1 MRHPILHKLI
11 VRALL
16 LGALA
21 PLLIAILWL
30 KALTS
35 GFSIF
40 PTDTYSAY
48 KGWYQP
54 GNAARVTNHYSL
66 DINFIYF
73 PWKFYLASH
82 APEAITCQTSAPPL
96 TLGHRG
102 VTLPD
107 KSCFPLATSR
117 PYTVLDPRRWLERVL
132 PFFLAYD
139 LGYLLLASL
148 VWLATLITLW
158 RMKFALVP
166 IVLGATVSLG
176 TFWLSKELQYDQY
189 SLPVPFL
196 YLAIAC
202 LVGAEKHYLPHWRYG
217 LFSVLVLLVL
227 LSTSLQGILL
237 CGVVFAIVLLSYFV
251 ARGWPRYR
259 DLQFWLRFLFA
270 AAIAYGIVIFLISP
284 SIAAFLDQSQRYIT
298 ATNPLQELLLSSKRA
313 LLPFLILITI
323 PTAGLLGSF
332 DTIDPWKVLGWF
344 GGREYVSIDTLT
356 NYCGS
361 LYAVLLVLV
370 SLLTWQKHKTLK
382 GLVRSPAL
390 RFWLTSFGLSWLLCV
405 LPTYKFV
412 YFRLIQFTLGLGA
425 PIFVALALE
434 ELAHYQMPK
443 LLMVGFKKLTILW
456 GTLWI
461 ALWLMAQIVQTE
473 ILKTLVISKLG
484 QGGVL
489 GFEIGFWEQ
498 RYQRFVDRLSVK
510 DNYAL
515 TLFAVQL
522 ILGLSLYLY
531 ILYYHRKP
539 SQPKTVTWVLTL
551 LMLQGVM
558 VVDGVWHTWNWN
570 TPQQVQ
576 TDWIVSSLYWREMG
590 VSGLAQP
597 SRYNEP
603 TPPPNFL
610 ILYGDRPPFFYES
623 LNVDRRIKPPENE

>member
-1 MRHPILHKLI
+1 MRHPIFHKPI
-11 VRALL
+11 IQSLL
-16 LGALA
+16 LGALT

-30 KALTS
+30 TALTS

-82 APEAITCQTSAPPL
+82 APEAITCETSAPPL
-96 TLGHRG
+96 TVGHRG
-102 VTLPD
+102 IKLPD
-107 KSCFPLATSR
+107 DSCFPLATSR
-117 PYTVLDPRRWLERVL
+117 PYTVLDPRRWLEKVL
-132 PFFLAYD
+132 PFFVAYD

-148 VWLATLITLW
+148 IWLAALITLW
-158 RMKFALVP
+158 QMQFSLVP
-166 IVLGATVSLG
+166 TVLGAAVSLG

-196 YLAIAC
+196 YLAIAS
-202 LVGAEKHYLPHWRYG
+202 LVGAENRYLPHWRYG
-217 LFSVLVLLVL
+217 AFSVLVLLVL
-227 LSTSLQGILL
+227 LSTSLQGTLL
-237 CGVVFAIVLLSYFV
+237 CGVVFAIVLFSYFV
-251 ARGWPRYR
+251 ARGWRRYR
-259 DLQFWLRFLFA
+259 DSQFWLRFLFA
-270 AAIAYGIVIFLISP
+270 AAIAYGIAIFLISP

-298 ATNPLQELLLSSKRA
+298 VTNPLQELLLMGKRA
-313 LLPFLILITI
+313 ILPLLILITI

-361 LYAVLLVLV
+361 FYAIFLVLIS
-370 SLLTWQKHKTLK
+370 SLAWQRYRTLR
-382 GLVRSPAL
+382 GLLQSPTL
-390 RFWLTSFGLSWLLCV
+390 RFWIMSFGLSWLLCV

-434 ELAHYQMPK
+434 ELVHYRAHK
-443 LLMVGFKKLTILW
+443 LLVVGFKQLLILW
-456 GTLWI
+456 GTLW
-461 ALWLMAQIVQTE
+461 ATLWLIAQAAQTATF
-473 ILKTLVISKLG
+473 KNLVISRLG

-489 GFEIGFWEQ
+489 GFEPGFWEQ
-498 RYQRFVDRLSVK
+498 RYQRFVERLSIA
-510 DNYAL
+510 DSYAL
-515 TLFAVQL
+515 TLFVVQV

-531 ILYYHRKP
+531 IAYYHRK
-539 SQPKTVTWVLTL
+539 SSNTTITWVLTL
-551 LMLQGVM
+551 LVLQGVM
-558 VVDGVWHTWNWN
+558 IADSVWHTWNWN
-570 TPQQVQ
+570 TPQPVQ
-576 TDWIVSSLYWREMG
+576 TDWIVQSPYWQQMG
-590 VSGLAQP
+590 VSGLTQP

-623 LNVDRRIKPPENE
+623 LNVDRQIRPPENK